1 MAARKGPV
9 NVDDQENIKRFLEQA
24 MRRHYEAA
32 FTPSRP
38 SNTSTTSSN
47 TVPSASPSISQ
58 RASTT
63 PQHTATEGQDLSEA
77 TTSTLDIFSPKVNK
91 PQEQLAMLP
100 PPASTTPSPTPVS
113 NQPPATPAINVNKT
127 MQRSRG
133 VSLNAGS
140 DDALTPHQLP
150 QWMEENS
157 PPSHH
162 SPTRT
167 ARPQTLVDKFL
178 QSPQMSGLQAPPPT
192 PESGPV
198 FQPEITNIIHN
209 AFDELHNS
217 HPPALTLGDSKYAPR
232 RKSLLGQTRSDI
244 QHSFDGEGYTRFI
257 TPNRELSSDGRRKR
271 DEGFDDMNSQLNSS
285 QGKFIT
291 TASAT
296 AGGDGK
302 DKDESLQLRSSTNAR
317 PPPHLRPSNPS
328 ASVNEDGNKNDPSP
342 NKLMSPSA
350 PGIAEGP
357 PPADLSQTAY
367 RFGSSSEHDQVQQI
381 GKLQALN
388 VGHESTRAA
397 KLTSPEGT
405 AISLRLNTSA
415 KINSTGGDWVPPHL
429 RLPEKGPLLN
439 PEPLDRRSYQ
449 LEGARSIVQ
458 NHGEASSH
466 QSQKRE
472 DRFLLAKTIKTSE
485 PVSHNHENLPQLHSR
500 KPAIVFTGQMHNVV
514 PGLEAPGT
522 SSLNSDGYNPWQP
535 GQPKSGFLAAPLT
548 PTEQATYTP
557 ADSSAG
563 SRTPPHLRP
572 REKFDGS
579 SPRLSSD
586 NPHVESAHSD
596 KASKHAG
603 PLSSNPFT
611 TTAATASSVITRGA
625 SRVPPT
631 VAAVDSSLSALAA
644 QFTPTSSTKL
654 PMSINTAYPLPAQEN
669 LFSRTISTPQ
679 SAVETGVITPSSMIF
694 SAVSPAT
701 AAAAGILAAMREAN
715 ERPNLEDVLFFKSWP
730 KSDDERRPAAR
741 IRKVIITNL
750 PPQSTANFVQSLV
763 FGGPIE
769 QINMAATSASVVFVD
784 ADDTKKYYDATANGL
799 VYKKEGDKEHFVFVE
814 LAKDVDVVGGL
825 LQEMIDKSV
834 TRCVKAVGVDED
846 WGMPALW
853 KMAERKGRKV
863 ENILGGVNDGG
874 VRTVTFRF
882 CNMLDARAF
891 IGVLQRDEEWEHCNI
906 VFAADPCEQATGVHF
921 D

>member
-1 MAARKGPV
+1 
-9 NVDDQENIKRFLEQA
+9 

-47 TVPSASPSISQ
+47 TDQSASPSISQ
-58 RASTT
+58 RASTK

-77 TTSTLDIFSPKVNK
+77 TTTTLDIFSPEVNK

-100 PPASTTPSPTPVS
+100 PPASTTPSATPVV
-113 NQPPATPAINVNKT
+113 NQPTATPTINVNKT

-150 QWMEENS
+150 QWMEENC
-157 PPSHH
+157 PPSHR

-244 QHSFDGEGYTRFI
+244 EHPFDGEGHTRFT
-257 TPNRELSSDGRRKR
+257 TPNRELSWDDRRKR
-271 DEGFDDMNSQLNSS
+271 DEGFEHMKSQLNSN
-285 QGKFIT
+285 QGKSIT

-302 DKDESLQLRSSTNAR
+302 DNNEGLLLRYPTNAR
-317 PPPHLRPSNPS
+317 PPPHLRPNNLST
-328 ASVNEDGNKNDPSP
+328 SVNEEGNKNDHTP
-342 NKLMSPSA
+342 NKLISRSA

-357 PPADLSQTAY
+357 PPTDLSQTAY
-367 RFGSSSEHDQVQQI
+367 RFGSSSEHEQAQQI

-388 VGHESTRAA
+388 VGHESTSTA

-405 AISLRLNTSA
+405 AISLRVSTSA
-415 KINSTGGDWVPPHL
+415 KINSTGMDWIPPHL
-429 RLPEKGPLLN
+429 RLPEKGPLPN
-439 PEPLDRRSYQ
+439 QEPHQ
-449 LEGARSIVQ
+449 LEGARSVVQ
-458 NHGEASSH
+458 NHSEASSH
-466 QSQKRE
+466 ESPKRE
-472 DRFLLAKTIKTSE
+472 DRFLLAKSMTASE
-485 PVSHNHENLPQLHSR
+485 PGSHNHENLPQLHSR
-500 KPAIVFTGQMHNVV
+500 KPAIIFTGQIHNVV
-514 PGLEAPGT
+514 PGLEALGT
-522 SSLNSDGYNPWQP
+522 SFINSDGYNPWQP

-596 KASKHAG
+596 KVSKHAG
-603 PLSSNPFT
+603 PLTSNPFT
-611 TTAATASSVITRGA
+611 TTAATASTVITRGA
-625 SRVPPT
+625 SKIPST

-654 PMSINTAYPLPAQEN
+654 PMSINTAYPLSAQEN
-669 LFSRTISTPQ
+669 PFSRTISTPQ
-679 SAVETGVITPSSMIF
+679 NAVETGVISPSSMIF

-730 KSDDERRPAAR
+730 KSDDERRPG
-741 IRKVIITNL
+741 K
-750 PPQSTANFVQSLV
+750 SLHSC
-763 FGGPIE
+763 FY
-769 QINMAATSASVVFVD
+769 NKCM
-784 ADDTKKYYDATANGL
+784 
-799 VYKKEGDKEHFVFVE
+799 
-814 LAKDVDVVGGL
+814 
-825 LQEMIDKSV
+825 
-834 TRCVKAVGVDED
+834 
-846 WGMPALW
+846 LW
-853 KMAERKGRKV
+853 HGSS
-863 ENILGGVNDGG
+863 IHG
-874 VRTVTFRF
+874 
-882 CNMLDARAF
+882 
-891 IGVLQRDEEWEHCNI
+891 H
-906 VFAADPCEQATGVHF
+906 
-921 D
+921 